1 MTQNH
6 SWMPLQPITVLPGF
20 QPPPPLDHHNNNNNC
35 NIINNSNCNSDPR
48 RTPSPAETSATISES
63 FSTTASNNAMN
74 MMIIATTTT
83 NTNTT
88 TTTTMED
95 DSPVPGGLD
104 ASSHSSPGSASDH
117 MGVIPNTVTSN
128 HHPSH
133 PQHAN
138 YNNNAS
144 GGGGGAVPNQHSFV
158 QPLFPGSSVLAAFDA
173 GHPNLYGHS
182 HPQQQQ
188 PVPPPPSIPTSN
200 MGVTVKSPVLAR
212 RKGTGT
218 AGGTATAAATK
229 NQPGSTA
236 TAPPGNRRQSR
247 LQRNRESARL
257 SRKRRKQ
264 YLELLEERVDQL
276 SETLDGAR
284 RQHVANA
291 VTTFNQKRIEYILL
305 LQQQQ
310 QQQQQEQHCHASN
323 VTLEA
328 ARAAVWTLENH
339 LSRTNEELM
348 IATTFSYQQL
358 KSFSIPP
365 SMQFTLW
372 LTLQTDTYFRGGRT
386 ASERLSAARIG
397 ERVRA
402 VVVVVLIELIGV
414 YVN

>member
-74 MMIIATTTT
+74 MMIISTTT

-128 HHPSH
+128 HHHHPSH

-144 GGGGGAVPNQHSFV
+144 SGGGAVPNQHSFV

-188 PVPPPPSIPTSN
+188 PVPPPPSIPTSS

-229 NQPGSTA
+229 NQSGNTA

-291 VTTFNQKRIEYILL
+291 VTTFNQKRIEYIL
-305 LQQQQ
+305 QQQQ
-310 QQQQQEQHCHASN
+310 QQHCHASN
-323 VTLEA
+323 VTPEA

-402 VVVVVLIELIGV
+402 VVAAVVVVIELFGV
-414 YVN
+414 DVY